1 MFLVFCAWN
10 QMDAAVLEIFL
21 DLLFCCIGLNVFFC
35 QYHDGFVTI
44 ASLNSLKSGIV
55 ILPTILFFA
64 QNSFVYL
71 GSLVFPYEFYDS
83 FFFFCEESL
92 WISGR
97 DCKEFVYQVW

>member
-1 MFLVFCAWN
+1 
-10 QMDAAVLEIFL
+10 MDAAVLEIFL

-64 QNSFVYL
+64 RIALSIWGL
-71 GSLVFPYEFYDS
+71 
-83 FFFFCEESL
+83 
-92 WISGR
+92 
-97 DCKEFVYQVW
+97 